1 MRTGNDRPRKK
12 KVNQDQPVE
21 ATPKV
26 EDSQTTT
33 EDSQPSPEPESFF
46 ESVELG

>member
-12 KVNQDQPVE
+12 KVNQEQPVE
-21 ATPKV
+21 AAPKV